1 MGIDKL
7 LREAC
12 FGPRGVTM
20 AGGSAG
26 AIWYV
31 VQELELY
38 K

>member
-12 FGPRGVTM
+12 FEKGVVM

-31 VQELELY
+31 IH
-38 K
+38 